1 VSKVRGEY
9 RAQLFLK
16 GSHRAAMREAVDA
29 VLAAQPDLRRRVAA
43 DIDPVSIL

>member
-1 VSKVRGEY
+1 VAKLRGEY

-16 GSHRAAMREAVDA
+16 GSHRVAMREAVQA
-29 VLAAQPDLRRRVAA
+29 ALALQPDLRRRIAI